1 MNNYMDNF
9 FKSQSLSLSRLLI
22 CSTTRAHDRHS
33 PRPKGLT
40 YAVITAKVNGN
51 KLMTARKIEG
61 AS

>member
-9 FKSQSLSLSRLLI
+9 FKSQSLSLSLSLSI
-22 CSTTRAHDRHS
+22 ADLSDSRAHDRHS

-51 KLMTARKIEG
+51 KLMTAAR
-61 AS
+61 